1 MKMKN
6 RALCLFLCAASFVV
20 APALAKTPKLL
31 PKEYIGALL
40 KDFVSHN
47 KAKNVCYPSQ
57 PYVESFQLD
66 DSRRQLTVVVSPS
79 FATQD
84 FTEQSVKYYY
94 KRLAK
99 SLPKPYCRYDLRIE
113 SVGMPIEMLVAGA
126 KTDAAD
132 GKAFWG
138 RVEYEG
144 HPWVMNESKPFFV
157 SHGLFDRHI
166 SLWASHG
173 RYYDKKKERWKWQRP
188 NLFGTTEDLF
198 TQTIVVPYLIPMLE
212 NAGAVVYTPRER
224 DWQKNEVIVDND
236 NDKGRAYIEDDGK
249 ERWTATNENGFS
261 FHTGSYSD
269 GENPFCSGTARKVKT
284 IRKGTESWASYQ
296 PNIPQAGKYAVYVS
310 YQTVDKSV
318 ADAKYIV
325 FHKGERTEFRV
336 NQQMGGGTWVYLG
349 TFDFDKGDNEFN
361 RVVVTNLSEE
371 RGVVT
376 TDAVRFGG
384 GMGNIQR
391 AGATSGMPRCL
402 EGARYSAQWAG
413 APYTVYGGRGGT
425 DDYSDDINTRSNMT
439 NWLAG
444 GSVYVPTLE
453 GKKVPIE
460 LSLAVHSD
468 AGYSAVVDSIIGS
481 LAICTT
487 NFNDG
492 RLNSGISRLAS
503 HDLAETLLSGIQRDL
518 TAKYGKWTRRYL
530 WDRNYSETRKPEV
543 PSAIVETMSHQN
555 FADLRRGFDPNFRF
569 TLARSLYKSILR
581 YVSGGHQKPC
591 VVQPL
596 PVSNFR
602 VEHTGGNQ
610 LRLSW
615 LPVKDETEPTAMPT
629 SYNIYVAED
638 GMGFDNGRLVAGT
651 SMLFEAKRGV
661 VYKFRVTAVNR
672 GGESFPSETLAAYLS
687 EKQNANDVLVVDG
700 FKRLSGPA
708 VVDDVSRQGFNLDDD
723 IGVSLGLT
731 AGWNGSQQC
740 FDRKRAGS
748 EGPGALGYCGDELV
762 GKFVMG
768 NQQNAS
774 VCHVENIAL
783 AGNYNVMSCS
793 LESLEN
799 DFVKPAHYGVIDIA
813 FGLQKN
819 DGHSLVYYKTF
830 SSLLRD
836 QLKAFIRGGGR
847 LMVSGAYVGSDMQEP
862 AERKFL
868 ADVLKSA
875 FAATN
880 RSKSDNVVKGL
891 GISFDLIRQ
900 PNAFHYAATSVDVMR
915 PSSSK
920 SFCAMQYADGTDAAV
935 AYDGS
940 DYKSF
945 VMGFPFECIN
955 SLKARQQVM
964 KAVMTFLMK

>member
-1 MKMKN
+1 MKMNN
-6 RALCLFLCAASFVV
+6 RVLSFIICAASFVT
-20 APALAKTPKLL
+20 ATALANAPKKL
-31 PKEYIGALL
+31 PKEKISALL
-40 KDFVSHN
+40 KNYVLQN
-47 KAKNVCYPSQ
+47 KAKNVDYPSQ
-57 PYVESFQLD
+57 PYVESFRLD
-66 DSRRQLTVVVSPS
+66 DARRQLTLVVSSS
-79 FATQD
+79 FATQN
-84 FTEQSVKYYY
+84 FTEKSVRYYY

-99 SLPKPYCRYDLRIE
+99 TLPKPYNRYDLRIE
-113 SVGMPIEMLVAGA
+113 TVGLPIEMLVAGTKLETA
-126 KTDAAD
+126 DA
-132 GKAFWG
+132 KAFWG
-138 RVEYEG
+138 RIEYEG
-144 HPWVMNESKPFFV
+144 QPWVTNVSKPFFV

-224 DWQKNEVIVDND
+224 DWQRYEVVVDND
-236 NDKGRAYIEDDGK
+236 NGKGYVEDNGK
-249 ERWTATNENGFS
+249 ERWAATNESGFAC
-261 FHTGSYSD
+261 HVGTYSD
-269 GENPFCSGTARKVKT
+269 GENPFCDGTARQVKA
-284 IRKGTESWASYQ
+284 IRKGSESWASYQ
-296 PNIPQAGKYAVYVS
+296 PDFPQAGKYAVYVS
-310 YQTVDKSV
+310 YQTVEKSV

-325 FHKGERTEFRV
+325 FHKGERTEFCV
-336 NQQMGGGTWVYLG
+336 NQKMGGGTWVYLG
-349 TFDFDKGDNEFN
+349 TFDFDKGDSELN
-361 RVVVTNLSEE
+361 RVVLTNISEE

-391 AGATSGMPRCL
+391 AGTTSGLPRCL

-413 APYTVYGGRGGT
+413 APYAVYGGRGGT

-444 GSVYVPTLE
+444 GSVYVPTMD

-468 AGYSAVVDSIIGS
+468 AGYSAVADSIIGS

-487 NFNDG
+487 KFNDG
-492 RLNSGISRLAS
+492 RLNSGISRMAS
-503 HDLAETLLSGIQRDL
+503 HDLAETLLSGIQRDIS
-518 TAKYGKWTRRYL
+518 AKYGKWTRRYL

-543 PSAIVETMSHQN
+543 PSAIVETMSHQS
-555 FADLRRGFDPNFRF
+555 FADMRRGLDPNFRF

-581 YVSGGHQKPC
+581 YVNGGHQRPC

-596 PVSNFR
+596 PVSNFCI
-602 VEHTGGNQ
+602 EHIGGNQ

-615 LPVKDETEPTAMPT
+615 LPVKDDMEPTAMPT
-629 SYNIYVAED
+629 AYNIYVAEN
-638 GMGFDNGRLVAGT
+638 GKGFDNGRMVSGT
-651 SMLFEAKRGV
+651 SLLFEVKRGV
-661 VYKFRVTAVNR
+661 VYKFRVAAVNR

-687 EKQNANDVLVVDG
+687 EGQHAKDVLVVDG
-700 FKRLSGPA
+700 FKRLSGPS
-708 VVDDVSRQGFNLDDD
+708 VVDDDSRQGFDLDDD

-731 AGWNGSQQC
+731 AGWNGRQQC
-740 FDRKRAGS
+740 FDKTRAGS
-748 EGPGALGYCGDELV
+748 EGPGALGYCGDELA
-762 GKFVMG
+762 GKFIMG

-783 AGNYNVMSCS
+783 AGNYNVVSCS

-799 DFVKPAHYGVIDIA
+799 DFVKPSHYGVIDIA

-830 SSLLRD
+830 SSLLQS

-847 LMVSGAYVGSDMQEP
+847 LLVSGAYVGSDMQQP
-862 AERKFL
+862 AEREFMS
-868 ADVLKSA
+868 DVLKSG
-875 FAATN
+875 FTGVN
-880 RSKSDNVVKGL
+880 CSQPDNLVNGL
-891 GISFDLIRQ
+891 GISFDIIRQ
-900 PNAFHYAATSVDVMR
+900 PNNMHYAATSVDMLR
-915 PSSSK
+915 PSSPL

-935 AYDGS
+935 AYDGT

-945 VMGFPFECIN
+945 TMGFPFECIN

-964 KAVMTFLMK
+964 KAVMTFLVK